1 MSRTLAERAY
11 VSSVS
16 LPLDDLRA
24 AVGAEHVLVDPEL
37 TASYERDWT
46 GRFAG
51 RAGCVVRPADTEQV
65 AAVLAACNTS
75 DVPVVVQGGNTGLVG
90 GGVPAGGEV
99 LLSLTRLD
107 ELGEVD
113 VAAAQVTAGAG
124 VTLAALQAHA
134 RAAGLDFGVDL
145 AARDSATVGGLVA
158 TNAGGIRV
166 LRYGSM
172 RSQLLGAEAVL
183 ADGSVVSRLA
193 GLLKDGTG
201 YDLVSLLAG
210 SEGTLGVVTR
220 VRLKLVPRAAA
231 RCVALVALE
240 STSAAVD
247 LLPGLRDRLPS
258 LSGAELVF
266 ADGIALVRKHS
277 GLPAPFDV
285 DHPAYLLLECADR
298 TDPTDALVDAVG
310 EAPGLL
316 DARIA
321 SDAAGQR
328 ALWAY
333 REQHTEAINAEGVP
347 VKLDVSVP
355 LRALPALVEQLAPTV
370 AAVVPD
376 ARLVVFGHVNEGNLH
391 VNVLGAGERDEEV
404 TEAVLRLV
412 ASMSGSISS
421 EHGVGRAKVEWLQL
435 SRSATEIAAMRA
447 IKDGLD
453 PRGTLNAGVLLP
465 AAP

>member
-1 MSRTLAERAY
+1 M
-11 VSSVS
+11 
-16 LPLDDLRA
+16 LPLDALRA
-24 AVGAEHVLVDPEL
+24 VVGEEHVLVDEDL

-51 RAGCVVRPADTEQV
+51 RAGCVVRPASTDQV
-65 AAVLAACNTS
+65 AAVVRTCAEAGA
-75 DVPVVVQGGNTGLVG
+75 PIVVQGGNTGLVG
-90 GGVPAGGEV
+90 GGIPAGGEV

-107 ELGEVD
+107 DLGEVD

-183 ADGSVVSRLA
+183 ADGSVVSRMA

-201 YDLVSLLAG
+201 YDLISLLAG
-210 SEGTLGVVTR
+210 SEGTLGVVTQ
-220 VRLKLVPRAAA
+220 VRLRLVPQVRA
-231 RCVALVALE
+231 RCVALLALE
-240 STSAAVD
+240 STAAAVA

-258 LSGAELVF
+258 LAGAELVF

-277 GLPAPFDV
+277 GLPAPFPE

-298 TDPTDALVDAVG
+298 VDPTDALVAAVS
-310 EAPGLL
+310 EADGLL
-316 DARIA
+316 DARVA

-355 LRALPALVEQLAPTV
+355 LRALPSLVDALAPTV
-370 AAVVPD
+370 HAVVPD
-376 ARLVVFGHVNEGNLH
+376 ARLVVFGHVHEGNLH
-391 VNVLGAGERDEEV
+391 VNVLDAGPLGEQV
-404 TEAVLRLV
+404 TDAVLRLV

-421 EHGVGRAKVEWLQL
+421 EHGVGRAKVEWLSL

-447 IKDGLD
+447 IKDALD
-453 PRGTLNAGVLLP
+453 PQGTLNPGVLLP
-465 AAP
+465 AR